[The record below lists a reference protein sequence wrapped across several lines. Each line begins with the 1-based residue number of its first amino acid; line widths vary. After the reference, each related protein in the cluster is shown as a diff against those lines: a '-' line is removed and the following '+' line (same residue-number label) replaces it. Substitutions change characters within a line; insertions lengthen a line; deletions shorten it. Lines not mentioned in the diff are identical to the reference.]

1 MTGRVTWRPRA
12 QQDLIDHASFLA
24 DTNPEVADR
33 FLEAA
38 EAASHQLLTFPALGS
53 PRQYR
58 HPHLAAVRAWRIKGF
73 DKLWIFYYPTATGI
87 EILRVLHSARDI
99 DAIMEEE

>member
-12 QQDLIDHASFLA
+12 QQDLLDQASFLA

-38 EAASHQLLTFPALGS
+38 EAASRQLLTFPTLGS

-58 HPHLAAVRAWRIKGF
+58 NPRLVDVRAWRLKGF
-73 DKLWIFYYPTATGI
+73 AKVWLFYHPTPTGI